1 MLSGVIPPVI
11 EIAILSGCLKMRTQ
25 IDLIDIGFTEL
36 CAELRTVTI
45 KDDIGIVIIRSRKG
59 IGIKIGLNGVSAPNA
74 GLASSRVA
82 QSFMQTS
89 KATFRGRVSAP
100 PVLPV
105 LPGPIL

>member
-1 MLSGVIPPVI
+1 MFSGVIPPVI

-25 IDLIDIGFTEL
+25 IDFIDIGFTEL

-74 GLASSRVA
+74 GLARARDGA
-82 QSFMQTS
+82 QRFMQPRR
-89 KATFRGRVSAP
+89 ATFRVLVSDP
-100 PVLPV
+100 PRT
-105 LPGPIL
+105 GPPSV